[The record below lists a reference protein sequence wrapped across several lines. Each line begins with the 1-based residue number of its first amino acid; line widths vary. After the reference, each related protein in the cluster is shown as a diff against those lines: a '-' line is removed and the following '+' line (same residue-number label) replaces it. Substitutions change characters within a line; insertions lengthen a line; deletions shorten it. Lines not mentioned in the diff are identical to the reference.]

1 MKNIKNMVAAG
12 SLMAI
17 LMVGTASA
25 NTELLMSDESQPK
38 PAECTVEYT
47 TVIKDFV
54 KDIIIEIF
62 GNPRIRA
69 SGSEQEVESETSTCT
84 QEMNGYKPK

>member
-25 NTELLMSDESQPK
+25 NTELIMSDAPESK
-38 PAECTVEYT
+38 PAKCTVEYS
-47 TVIKDFV
+47 TVIKEFV
-54 KDIIIEIF
+54 KDIIIEVL
-62 GNPRIRA
+62 GNPRIFYLP
-69 SGSEQEVESETSTCT
+69 EFESETSTCT
-84 QEMNGYKPK
+84 QEMNGYRSR

>member
-12 SLMAI
+12 SLMAV

-25 NTELLMSDESQPK
+25 NTELLMSDAPESN
-38 PAECTVEYT
+38 PANCTVEYT

-54 KDIIIEIF
+54 KDIITEVL
-62 GNPRIRA
+62 GNPQIFYTA
-69 SGSEQEVESETSTCT
+69 EVEGETSTCSEVAT
-84 QEMNGYKPK
+84 DGGRHF